1 MSTYDRH
8 YAYNPDVPSVGNNA
22 TAINPCESRVNIMT
36 RYTFDC
42 IEGHTAGMPVR
53 LVISGQPD
61 LVGETQS
68 DRRVDFIARHDW
80 IRTGLMCEPRG
91 HEMMS
96 GAMLVPSTRADC
108 DTGVL
113 YLETSGCIP
122 MCGHATIGLVT
133 FVIEQ
138 GIVTPATPGI
148 VRLDTPAGVVEAHY
162 EKQGDK
168 VAGVRFS
175 NVPSF
180 VLAKGVELNHPDLG
194 PIVFDIAYGGN
205 FYPIVESQPNFRDCA
220 DYAPEELRRLA
231 QVLVKLLPEVIDVV
245 HPDNPQ
251 IRGAHHTMWCG
262 AAQNGGEARA
272 VVIATP
278 KIIDRSPCGTGTSAR
293 VALRASRGDQKIGD
307 VFVHESL
314 IGSSFK
320 GRVERHVT
328 LNSGLEA
335 VIPSVEGS
343 AYITGLSTHYIDDSE
358 PYAKGYLT

>member
-1 MSTYDRH
+1 
-8 YAYNPDVPSVGNNA
+8 
-22 TAINPCESRVNIMT
+22 MT
-36 RYTFDC
+36 RYKFDC

-61 LVGETQS
+61 LVGETQN
-68 DRRVDFIARHDW
+68 DRRLDFIARHDW

-96 GAMLVPSTRADC
+96 GAMLVASTRDDC

-138 GIVTPATPGI
+138 GLITPATPGI

-162 EKQGDK
+162 EQDGDK
-168 VAGVRFS
+168 VVAVRFS

-180 VLAKGVELNHPDLG
+180 VLAKDVELDHPDLG
-194 PIVFDIAYGGN
+194 IIKFDIAYGGN
-205 FYPIVESQPNFRDCA
+205 FYPIVESQTNFRDCA
-220 DYAPEELRRLA
+220 DYGPEELRRLA
-231 QVLVKLLPEVIDVV
+231 QVLVKVLPSVIDVV
-245 HPDNPQ
+245 HPDNPK

-262 AAQNGGEARA
+262 AAQSGGDARA

-293 VALRASRGDQKIGD
+293 VALRAARGEQAVGD

-328 LNSGLEA
+328 LENGHPA
-335 VIPSVEGS
+335 IIPSVEGE
-343 AYITGLSTHYIDDSE
+343 AYITGLSTHYINDSE
-358 PYAKGYLT
+358 PYKNGYLT

>member
-1 MSTYDRH
+1 
-8 YAYNPDVPSVGNNA
+8 
-22 TAINPCESRVNIMT
+22 MT

-53 LVISGQPD
+53 LIVSGQPE

-68 DRRVDFIARHDW
+68 ERRLDFITRYDW
-80 IRTGLMCEPRG
+80 IRSGLMCEPRG

-96 GAMLVPSTRADC
+96 GAMLVPSTREDC

-133 FVIEQ
+133 FIIEKALLEP
-138 GIVTPATPGI
+138 TTPGV
-148 VRLDTPAGVVEAHY
+148 VRLDTPAGVVEAKY
-162 EKQGDK
+162 EKTGDK
-168 VAGVRFS
+168 VSGVRFS

-180 VLAKGVELNHPDLG
+180 VLARSVELNHPDLG

-205 FYPIVESQPNFRDCA
+205 FYPIVESQKNFRDCA
-220 DYAPEELRRLA
+220 DYSPEELRRMA
-231 QVLVKLLPEVIDVV
+231 QVLVKMLPGVIDVV
-245 HPDNPQ
+245 HPDNPS

-262 AAQNGGEARA
+262 APTNGGDARA

-293 VALRASRGDQKIGD
+293 VALRAARGEQEIGD
-307 VFVHESL
+307 VFIHESL
-314 IGSSFK
+314 IGSTFK
-320 GRVERHVT
+320 GRIERHVT
-328 LNSGLEA
+328 LAAGMPA
-335 VIPSVEGS
+335 IIPSVEGN
-343 AYITGLSTHYIDDSE
+343 AYITGASTHLIDDQE
-358 PYAKGYLT
+358 PYVEGFLS